1 MVDLLVI
8 DDEQDIGELI
18 KDIIEDELNLQTEY
32 TLNSSSAIKLL
43 EKFTPKIVILDVW
56 LEGSDMDGLGL
67 LKIIKE
73 KYKNTAVIIISGH
86 GNIETAIKAI
96 KLGAYSFIDK
106 PFKSEKLILTVK
118 RTLENIELQ
127 QYNTQLK
134 QQNDLAAIIGKSKK
148 INDIKNTIANKIGT
162 NTRTMIIGEIRYEAC
177 RHLTRATVQILN
189 EHALLV
195 RDRRAR
201 QLCWSVT

>member
-73 KYKNTAVIIISGH
+73 I
-86 GNIETAIKAI
+86 
-96 KLGAYSFIDK
+96 
-106 PFKSEKLILTVK
+106 
-118 RTLENIELQ
+118 R
-127 QYNTQLK
+127 
-134 QQNDLAAIIGKSKK
+134 
-148 INDIKNTIANKIGT
+148 IN
-162 NTRTMIIGEIRYEAC
+162 
-177 RHLTRATVQILN
+177 
-189 EHALLV
+189 
-195 RDRRAR
+195 
-201 QLCWSVT
+201 